1 MDTKTAAR
9 LISENLASVYAYAAS
24 RLYEQDK
31 AEDLASEIV
40 CEALGSAENIRDD
53 RAFWGFFWKTA
64 ENTFRKF
71 IRREA
76 LRKKA
81 ETSYSESSGFEM
93 MFPSPE
99 PTPEEGIS
107 ERSETEEQIYLIR
120 RELSLLTK
128 ARREVTVA
136 YYIRGKSV
144 SQISDELKISAEMVK
159 YHLMVARKQLKE
171 GYNMERKLGKY
182 SVDPGVFRINFMG
195 DWNHYNGI
203 IDRKLRGSILLAAYK
218 EPLSAEELSVEL
230 GVAMPYLEEEIDA
243 LEAAGLLYKN
253 GRKYQTDL
261 PILTL
266 DCQREVEEKTKPLYP
281 AFAKEIYDDLK
292 ALLPEVRKLCFKGSD
307 YDDNRLLFMLL
318 NMAVVRGYYYSNYVS
333 PVSGGRDLP
342 LGGHG
347 FIWGH
352 DNDWVLQHFH
362 GIEGICNSEDG
373 KTWFSAVNY
382 TAIEK
387 CQDFQHSDFVN
398 VVRLVVDA
406 IDGKTVTD
414 GGDKLAE
421 LIEGGIISCQE
432 GRLSANFPVF
442 TEEVYTHLVE
452 KLLRPTFIKMS
463 EKMIEVSDMGE
474 KILSAAAPARLRP
487 QCGDIAKIAFRL
499 DVGAITL
506 EQMLADGLLRLP
518 DKMTPLCIFGVKN
531 A

>member
-24 RLYEQDK
+24 RLYEQDR

-93 MFPSPE
+93 MIPSPE
-99 PTPEEGIS
+99 PTPEEDIS

-128 ARREVTVA
+128 SRREVTVA

-159 YHLMVARKQLKE
+159 YHIMMARKQLKE

-281 AFAKEIYDDLK
+281 AFAKELYGDLK
-292 ALLPEVRKLCFKGSD
+292 ALLPEVRKLDFKGND
-307 YDDNRLLFMLL
+307 FDDNRLLFMLL
-318 NMAVVRGYYYSNYVS
+318 NMAIMRGYQYSKGVS
-333 PVSGGRDLP
+333 PVNSRDLP

-347 FIWGH
+347 LIWGH
-352 DNDWVLQHFH
+352 DNDWELIHFC
-362 GIEGICNSEDG
+362 GIAGEAYVEEGKS
-373 KTWFSAVNY
+373 WFSAENY
-382 TAIEK
+382 TAIKK
-387 CQDFQHSDFVN
+387 CQDFQPSDFVSG
-398 VVRLVVDA
+398 VRLVVDA
-406 IDGKTVTD
+406 IDGKTVAD

-421 LIEGGIISCQE
+421 LVEGGIISCRE

-442 TEEVYTHLVE
+442 TEEVYARLVVE
-452 KLLRPTFIKMS
+452 LLKPVVIKMS
-463 EKMIEVSDMGE
+463 EKMIEVGDFGG
-474 KILSAAAPARLRP
+474 KLLAASAPARLRP
-487 QCGDIAKIAFRL
+487 QCGDVAKVAFWL
-499 DVGAITL
+499 DAGAITL
-506 EQMLADGLLRLP
+506 EQMLADGLLKLP